1 MNTSQRNEGAERRS
15 VMTACPDTQHQENS
29 WSVFLR
35 RCKEIDMS
43 NKKGGDTFA
52 PNTSAQADGN
62 NAGVG
67 KIPEYL

>member
-29 WSVFLR
+29 WSLFLR
-35 RCKEIDMS
+35 RCKDRDMS

-52 PNTSAQADGN
+52 PNNSAQADGN

-67 KIPEYL
+67 KIPKYL

>member
-35 RCKEIDMS
+35 RCKDMS

>member
-35 RCKEIDMS
+35 RCKEDMS

>member
-1 MNTSQRNEGAERRS
+1 MNTSQRNEGTERRS

-43 NKKGGDTFA
+43 SKKSGDSFA